1 VYLALGIDYHVY
13 DESKGDEVNDIHKWP
28 PFIMKLQDG
37 CDYAHLISNFVLD
50 NPEDFGGLK
59 KMHSQKLLGKLNKMG
74 IANLNRQHQTSLIYY
89 FQYDG

>member
-1 VYLALGIDYHVY
+1 
-13 DESKGDEVNDIHKWP
+13 
-28 PFIMKLQDG
+28 MKLQDG

-50 NPEDFGGLK
+50 NPKDFGGLK

-89 FQYDG
+89 FQYNG